1 MAKQTYGQKHQNKQ
15 QDDKA
20 DLPVYEYLLPPKR
33 TRSPY
38 EAKLMDILLSPEK
51 FKQDFLNLSLDEQL
65 AMIKL
70 LQQTAEY
77 GQCNELK
84 GLAKNFNDA
93 AVYHLNKIHQIAG
106 TSYDEGIYY
115 KVAKDEKRLI
125 RMDCYGCIDKR
136 QPYQLGSFYKYFL
149 KPENRGKWPLNAYK
163 MDESPMWR
171 VFMQFSS
178 FRKITPVIRRHL
190 QKRGINPDALKVMRV
205 NDFCD
210 VIFNAFKKSTQDVKV
225 SFVAE
230 GESIKAKFVKEVM
243 KACGVRYQKML
254 MQEGYRPEAVYS
266 VCNAM
271 QRYGITDTSSV
282 TVTSLVYTPRIIND
296 LQAAGYNLKS
306 MKVGSRIHPEFV
318 EYLVDH
324 HQEKLIQARDENGE
338 ALTAKD
344 LPRLDFHHVEAVM
357 FAGNQKG
364 IACTN
369 YRGML
374 VDPRIH
380 AGYIHLFDKII
391 KQSDEVEQ
399 YYSRLNIENKRTCLM
414 IGFGPD
420 KRLYADMENNLEF
433 VRHAN
438 EDKKYIVNYFNMM
451 QKLLQNEAEIATGY
465 GIDYS
470 RVAVTQV
477 LDDIKNL
484 KEHPDADAQKI
495 KDFET
500 WFKKTQIRSR
510 KEKKKIKKQENKET
524 MQTPILSINKMQAEK
539 E

>member
-1 MAKQTYGQKHQNKQ
+1 
-15 QDDKA
+15 
-20 DLPVYEYLLPPKR
+20 
-33 TRSPY
+33 
-38 EAKLMDILLSPEK
+38 
-51 FKQDFLNLSLDEQL
+51 
-65 AMIKL
+65 
-70 LQQTAEY
+70 
-77 GQCNELK
+77 
-84 GLAKNFNDA
+84 
-93 AVYHLNKIHQIAG
+93 
-106 TSYDEGIYY
+106 
-115 KVAKDEKRLI
+115 
-125 RMDCYGCIDKR
+125 
-136 QPYQLGSFYKYFL
+136 
-149 KPENRGKWPLNAYK
+149 
-163 MDESPMWR
+163 
-171 VFMQFSS
+171 
-178 FRKITPVIRRHL
+178 
-190 QKRGINPDALKVMRV
+190 
-205 NDFCD
+205 
-210 VIFNAFKKSTQDVKV
+210 
-225 SFVAE
+225 
-230 GESIKAKFVKEVM
+230 
-243 KACGVRYQKML
+243 ML

-510 KEKKKIKKQENKET
+510 KEKKKIKKHENKET